1 MPCSRS
7 SDTSAAS
14 KRLRFWWHDVHTH
27 PEKRATRIEG
37 CAPQAHNSIRCRIT
51 VAVGITL
58 ALLILPAYFFTKRR
72 TRLHRP
78 AAVVSPKPAG
88 PAEFRCAVF
97 IVCGEI
103 LGLAYKKGAEVELNI
118 AQVQSS
124 QSPLHGC
131 AKAARILIAD
141 DDAFMRRLLTHVVER
156 TRLCCNVAI
165 AENGHQAWQLYQR
178 DGADL
183 IITDNSMPV
192 MDGIALTKAIRQEQP
207 ELPIIMVSGSADLQQ
222 ARAAGAS
229 IFLQKPFQIQ
239 CLLQNIVR
247 CLSTHAIA

>member
-1 MPCSRS
+1 MPCIRS
-7 SDTSAAS
+7 SGTSVAS
-14 KRLRFWWHDVHTH
+14 
-27 PEKRATRIEG
+27 
-37 CAPQAHNSIRCRIT
+37 RCLT
-51 VAVGITL
+51 TAVGITL
-58 ALLILPAYFFTKRR
+58 ALLRLSAYFSTKRR
-72 TRLHRP
+72 TSLHRP
-78 AAVVSPKPAG
+78 AVIVA
-88 PAEFRCAVF
+88 AEDDRLYGIAPRYV
-97 IVCGEI
+97 IWGE
-103 LGLAYKKGAEVELNI
+103 LSGLAYKKGAGVKLNV

-141 DDAFMRRLLTHVVER
+141 DDAFMRRLLTHVIER
-156 TRLCCNVAI
+156 TKLCCEVAI
-165 AENGHQAWQLYQR
+165 AENGHQAWHLYQR

-183 IITDNSMPV
+183 IITDNNMPV

-207 ELPIIMVSGSADLQQ
+207 EVPIIMVSGSADFQQQ

-247 CLSTHAIA
+247 FLSTNAVA